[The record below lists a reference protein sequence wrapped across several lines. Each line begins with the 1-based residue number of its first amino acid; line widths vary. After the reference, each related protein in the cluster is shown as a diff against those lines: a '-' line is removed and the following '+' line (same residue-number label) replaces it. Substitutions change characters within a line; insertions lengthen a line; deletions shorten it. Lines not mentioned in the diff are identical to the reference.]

1 MADNSGMIKLGLVA
15 AAAYYAYTQGWLSVL
30 GLGGMPSDAVLT
42 GTIPV
47 GKWLNGTGSGC
58 PTSASPATVL
68 TYMYYSPSK
77 QQMYCTTTAPTA
89 AQVAAGTPG
98 ADFTP
103 APAAPAVVI
112 PNPNAITGS
121 DTVAGIQARTILA
134 AKAPA
139 EGLAVDDWGYSLNA
153 ALAPLGKSAP
163 DPMPIFTAAVP
174 GFNRD
179 QKLTAGQYWAVMA
192 PALKSQTGLTG
203 LGMYWTVN

>member
-1 MADNSGMIKLGLVA
+1 MADNGGMIKLGLVA

-103 APAAPAVVI
+103 APAAPAPVI
-112 PNPNAITGS
+112 PDPNAITGAN
-121 DTVAGIQARTILA
+121 TVAGIQARVLLS

-139 EGLAVDDWGYSLNA
+139 AGLSADQWGYFLNA
-153 ALAPLGKSAP
+153 ELAPLGKAAP
-163 DPMPIFTAAVP
+163 DPLPLFTAAVS
-174 GFNRD
+174 GFDRS
-179 QKLTAGQYWAVMA
+179 QVLTAGQYWAVVT
-192 PALKSQTGLTG
+192 PALKSPLGLSG
-203 LGMYWTVN
+203 LGMYWTEN